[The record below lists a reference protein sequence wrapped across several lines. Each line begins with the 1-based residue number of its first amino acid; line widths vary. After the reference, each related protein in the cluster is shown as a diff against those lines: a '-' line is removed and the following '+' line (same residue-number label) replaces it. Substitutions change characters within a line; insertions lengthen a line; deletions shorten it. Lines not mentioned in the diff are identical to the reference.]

1 MLANSDDAQ
10 KLRQLETEKKLR
22 RWRLCRWPQYDVSSL
37 IPSAA
42 PGAGKWETLSM
53 DLDTLKRL
61 KGTLDKHVVRRSPQA
76 EKEAS
81 DEDGG
86 AEDGQEDEAPV
97 GAKCADLDAE
107 DAGKERGE
115 SHEGDENEGAVVA
128 ASHNGQLHSQ
138 NGAGTAAAGSGVADM
153 ERGKEMDAAL
163 VAVADLAGRVLANI
177 AAERER
183 KKKAEELRKLA
194 EAEVGLLRVPRL
206 TIGRGGGVSRCR
218 CACACLSSY
227 GSQHA
232 CD

>member
-1 MLANSDDAQ
+1 
-10 KLRQLETEKKLR
+10 
-22 RWRLCRWPQYDVSSL
+22 
-37 IPSAA
+37 
-42 PGAGKWETLSM
+42 M

-115 SHEGDENEGAVVA
+115 SREGDENEGAVVA
-128 ASHNGQLHSQ
+128 ASHKGQLHSQ

>member
-1 MLANSDDAQ
+1 M
-10 KLRQLETEKKLR
+10 
-22 RWRLCRWPQYDVSSL
+22 V
-37 IPSAA
+37 
-42 PGAGKWETLSM
+42 
-53 DLDTLKRL
+53 
-61 KGTLDKHVVRRSPQA
+61 
-76 EKEAS
+76 
-81 DEDGG
+81 
-86 AEDGQEDEAPV
+86 
-97 GAKCADLDAE
+97 AKCADLDAE
-107 DAGKERGE
+107 DAGRDEGE
-115 SHEGDENEGAVVA
+115 LRTREENGGAAGDSSDFPRQSHPQVGADA
-128 ASHNGQLHSQ
+128 A
-138 NGAGTAAAGSGVADM
+138 AAAGSGVADM